1 MNSTFRIIPRLDIK
15 GNELVKGINLDGLR
29 VLGKPEY
36 FAKKYYQD
44 GADEIFFQDVVA
56 SLYDTNSLHSL
67 ISRIAKN
74 IFIPLTVGGGIRSID
89 DINKILKSG
98 ADKISINTAAV
109 KNPSFIKEV
118 TERFGSSTITISIE
132 AIKSNNGKYLVYTD
146 SGREFTG
153 LELVEWLE
161 TIQSYGA
168 GEIVLTFVDTEGTG
182 KGLDLNL
189 IKKINDKIFIPFI
202 VHGGI
207 GSEKDILE
215 ICKFKSVNG
224 VCISSIL
231 HYHIVKKYKK
241 IPKTKYGN
249 KEYLKTSEKKT
260 FFKTLSI
267 YELKK
272 FLKTNGINIRYEKNW
287 IFIS

>member
-202 VHGGI
+202 
-207 GSEKDILE
+207 
-215 ICKFKSVNG
+215 
-224 VCISSIL
+224 
-231 HYHIVKKYKK
+231 
-241 IPKTKYGN
+241 
-249 KEYLKTSEKKT
+249 
-260 FFKTLSI
+260 
-267 YELKK
+267 
-272 FLKTNGINIRYEKNW
+272 
-287 IFIS
+287 